1 MKLSDRGIMVWWR
14 VSIVAGGVLLVGFA
28 FFSFLLYQRVNTISN
43 RPVPLPA
50 EERPILFSPSLL
62 DDMKAFW
69 EKRGLMN
76 NAVL

>member
-28 FFSFLLYQRVNTISN
+28 FFLFLFYQRVNTISN

-69 EKRGLMN
+69 EKRSLMN
-76 NAVL
+76 NVVL